1 MNLTEQQ
8 KRIIIQVVNVFETG
22 TVTGKYGAVV
32 VYPDGPGKIRQVTFG
47 RSQTTEYG
55 NLKELIQMYIDK
67 GGARAAELRPY
78 LPKFGVTPLA
88 DDMEFRQLLQ
98 DAGKNDP
105 IMKNVQDEFF
115 DLRYFQPAMKWMD
128 INGMVLPLSALVI
141 YDSHVHSGSI
151 LPFLR
156 QKFPATVP
164 AKGGDERAWIQ
175 QYVNA
180 RHEWLAN
187 SSDTLLQKTVYRMK
201 CFENEM
207 ARNNWDLSMLPVIAN
222 GIPVNG

>member
-1 MNLTEQQ
+1 MNLTDKQ
-8 KRIIIQVVNVFETG
+8 KTIIVQVVNVFETG

-55 NLKELIQMYIDK
+55 NLKDLIQMYIDN
-67 GGARAAELRPY
+67 GGVKANELRPY

-88 DDMEFRQLLQ
+88 DDMVFRQLLE

-105 IMKNVQDEFF
+105 IMKRVQDEFF
-115 DLRYFQPAMKWMD
+115 DLKYFQPAIKWMD

-141 YDSHVHSGSI
+141 YDSYVHSGSI
-151 LPFLR
+151 LSFLR

-164 AKGGDERAWIQ
+164 AKGGDERTWIQ

-180 RHEWLAN
+180 RHQWLAN
-187 SSDTLLQKTVYRMK
+187 SSDSLLQKTVYRMQ

-207 ARNNWDLSMLPVIAN
+207 ARNNWDLSILPIIAN
-222 GIPVNG
+222 RVPVNG